1 MALVFTVSAPT
12 TVFTEP
18 HGTLVADTLRAQF
31 GDAIDYDS
39 TDERYSCELGWSGWS
54 TLQQRAA
61 DACGTDAIPH
71 LLSMEAWSGAYVPV
85 ETETGT
91 FEFPGDGTN
100 LDIGCLSKLIAELEL
115 IGNVLDLPI
124 DDDSLDKLY
133 HHYADDDDLVD
144 DDMDIQTFTQL
155 LPLARYALKKR
166 LPLWVVK

>member
-1 MALVFTVSAPT
+1 MALVLTVSAPT

-18 HGTLVADTLRAQF
+18 HGTLVADTLRARF

-54 TLQQRAA
+54 TLQQRAV

-71 LLSMEAWSGAYVPV
+71 FLSMEAWSGAYVPV
-85 ETETGT
+85 ETEIGT
-91 FEFPGDGTN
+91 FEFPGDGPN
-100 LDIGCLSKLIAELEL
+100 LDIGCLLNLIAELEL
-115 IGNVLDLPI
+115 IARALDLPT
-124 DDDSLDKLY
+124 DDGSLDKLFR
-133 HHYADDDDLVD
+133 HYADNDDLID